1 MRRKIFTYAI
11 IAISSILALGCEKIS
26 SDGKVELYL
35 LDSYKTVR
43 EHSCQI
49 DETTVK
55 TKANPLISY
64 DDFISYDPITHEFL
78 ISDKAAKAIIND
90 TEKSVDLIAFAVK
103 ADGNIVY
110 TGYFWPLYL
119 SSTCDWVYIDPI
131 LTSFDN
137 KMEVCLGYPGPMPG
151 QAIPDKRND
160 SRIIKI
166 FKRDH
171 KLVE

>member
-11 IAISSILALGCEKIS
+11 ITFFSIMALGCEKVS

-64 DDFISYDPITHEFL
+64 DDFISYDPLTHEFL
-78 ISDKAAKAIIND
+78 LSDRTVKVINN
-90 TEKSVDLIAFAVK
+90 TEQSVHGIAFAIK
-103 ADGNIVY
+103 ANGEIIY

-137 KMEVCLGYPGPMPG
+137 KMEVCLGYPGPIPE

-166 FKRDH
+166 FKGDH